1 MIMATTSTTPSPP
14 TPMALKLKKIQ
25 IFRSDNN
32 QHSDYRKKILSRT
45 TTPPPNF
52 KKKMKDL
59 KRNHDQSSKF
69 SDLQQIGSVKT
80 NVRRR
85 KRMGKRKIPKHNKID
100 PSVTDDHTKHLNS
113 TTTQAPKFL
122 LAVAWCAGAGSSA
135 VAVRASTVF
144 HHCRFC
150 CRNEAKKLENRERER
165 DGDDDDKSSSKTRKL
180 AILTNSRTRWFSA
193 TASLLVIYK
202 MGLMSQKEIPFFFFG
217 DLWGPLKI
225 YIY

>member
-1 MIMATTSTTPSPP
+1 
-14 TPMALKLKKIQ
+14 
-25 IFRSDNN
+25 
-32 QHSDYRKKILSRT
+32 
-45 TTPPPNF
+45 
-52 KKKMKDL
+52 
-59 KRNHDQSSKF
+59 
-69 SDLQQIGSVKT
+69 
-80 NVRRR
+80 
-85 KRMGKRKIPKHNKID
+85 MGKWKIPKHNKID

-180 AILTNSRTRWFSA
+180 AILTNSRTRLVFCHCKSA
-193 TASLLVIYK
+193 CYIQDGSDEPK
-202 MGLMSQKEIPFFFFG
+202 RNSFFLFWRFVG
-217 DLWGPLKI
+217 TSKNI
-225 YIY
+225 YILNK

>member
-1 MIMATTSTTPSPP
+1 
-14 TPMALKLKKIQ
+14 
-25 IFRSDNN
+25 
-32 QHSDYRKKILSRT
+32 
-45 TTPPPNF
+45 
-52 KKKMKDL
+52 MKDL

-144 HHCRFC
+144 LHCRFC
-150 CRNEAKKLENRERER
+150 CRNEAKKLENRARERMREREMVTMTTR
-165 DGDDDDKSSSKTRKL
+165 AVPRLESSQFSQTAELVGFLPLQVCLLYTRWVWWAKKKFLFSFL
-180 AILTNSRTRWFSA
+180 AIC
-193 TASLLVIYK
+193 
-202 MGLMSQKEIPFFFFG
+202 G
-217 DLWGPLKI
+217 DL
-225 YIY
+225 